1 MKMQKKLLYVF
12 SSIGLLSTII
22 LGVFSLINDDAEAA
36 PPQTVVSSD
45 ELNSQEDTSL
55 PSPVVVHQERSLTE
69 PAVESSNS
77 ASDIDLYDSTTL
89 EAEPTVQTDH
99 DVLAT
104 VEQLSER
111 YAQSLLADLP
121 GWVLIKAERYLP
133 DSNVPLANGE
143 LLPDQYV
150 EETWFNVNSRGQI
163 TESLNRSLLADGNLL
178 RQNYVNDTQEAED
191 NSTEQ
196 ALNSV
201 TLDYGALL
209 RVRHALDYGSEIRGW
224 VENEDGVEKYIVTL
238 TDYYDNPVQF
248 AGQLVK
254 TSSLQARLVYN
265 MASGQILNMNIAHQY
280 ESGESIVVES
290 VTILDIRLI
299 PPKSLPA
306 EIQQTV
312 PQN

>member
-1 MKMQKKLLYVF
+1 
-12 SSIGLLSTII
+12 
-22 LGVFSLINDDAEAA
+22 
-36 PPQTVVSSD
+36 
-45 ELNSQEDTSL
+45 
-55 PSPVVVHQERSLTE
+55 
-69 PAVESSNS
+69 
-77 ASDIDLYDSTTL
+77 
-89 EAEPTVQTDH
+89 
-99 DVLAT
+99 
-104 VEQLSER
+104 
-111 YAQSLLADLP
+111 
-121 GWVLIKAERYLP
+121 
-133 DSNVPLANGE
+133 
-143 LLPDQYV
+143 
-150 EETWFNVNSRGQI
+150 
-163 TESLNRSLLADGNLL
+163 LNRSLLADGNLL